1 MTVVVITNIVLNLPE
16 GKREIFAFL
25 IHPSVRQS

>member
-16 GKREIFAFL
+16 GKEKSLPFL